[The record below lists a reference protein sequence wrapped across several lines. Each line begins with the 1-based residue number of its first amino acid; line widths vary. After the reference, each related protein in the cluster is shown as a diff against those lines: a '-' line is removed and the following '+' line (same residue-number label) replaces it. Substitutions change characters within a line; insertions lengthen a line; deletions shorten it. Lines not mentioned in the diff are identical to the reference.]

1 MCISPLF
8 SKRGQVDFVFLLK
21 MEKSQETDHL
31 KDADYKIPDFLI
43 KTTFLG
49 KVKATVRSGVTPRVG
64 IMGFNK
70 SEAILKLWFSL

>member
-1 MCISPLF
+1 
-8 SKRGQVDFVFLLK
+8 

-49 KVKATVRSGVTPRVG
+49 KVKATGRSGVTPRVG